1 MGGLQTIN
9 ESSYVHVVCLPKNI
23 IKPYTVVS
31 IWIFNNISIFDDKF
45 GSFLH
50 NILKIQINIHQNTQN
65 ICHKSTYSFQT
76 TIKKSYSGGS
86 GV

>member
-1 MGGLQTIN
+1 MGDFPTIN
-9 ESSYVHVVCLPKNI
+9 LLTYTSIGGSPKIKINHYILVEIFIVKDVI
-23 IKPYTVVS
+23 I
-31 IWIFNNISIFDDKF
+31 FCDKF